1 MQVAVDTL
9 FDNLTDE
16 VKVKKL
22 KSLNLT
28 DDEVHSVMTGKRSLG
43 FILASRLK
51 NAWQNLDLNS
61 IMMV

>member
-1 MQVAVDTL
+1 MTMQVAVDTL

-43 FILASRLK
+43 FILANRLK
-51 NAWQNLDLNS
+51 NA
-61 IMMV
+61 